1 MSKRTYSKPPLTF
14 REQVDL
20 WISRGL
26 KVPDENRAISYLSHI
41 SYYRLSA
48 YAIPFQNHKDN
59 FDSDTTF
66 EDILQLYLFDR
77 ELRLL
82 IFDGIERIE
91 IGIRAQLI
99 YQLAHNYGSHWHE
112 DKNLYIPPY
121 YDDKGNEINTYKSIQ
136 SFLKRQYTSD
146 KPEVFI
152 KHYFDIY
159 DTPPTPPSWMALE
172 LLTLGQLSRLYIDLN
187 ENKDKAGIANYFGIH
202 YTVFESWMHAL
213 TYCRNLC
220 AHHSRFWNREFH
232 IQPKIPKKI
241 KYNWIDLDFQ
251 INNRSFY
258 YINIIKYLLN
268 VINPNNSFKI
278 KLEALLEKYPNVD
291 IRFMGIPSND
301 EGEQMEWNNEPLWKH

>member
-1 MSKRTYSKPPLTF
+1 MKKRTYNKPPLSF
-14 REQVDL
+14 EDQVNL

-26 KVPDENRAISYLSHI
+26 KVPDVNRAISYLSHI

-48 YAIPFQNHKDN
+48 YAIPFQTDKDK
-59 FDSDTTF
+59 FDKDITF
-66 EDILQLYLFDR
+66 DDVLQLYLFDR

-91 IGIRAQLI
+91 IGIRTQLI
-99 YQLAHNYGSHWHE
+99 YQLAHKYGSHWHE
-112 DKNLYIPPY
+112 DKNLYVKPY
-121 YDDKGNEINTYKSIQ
+121 KDNGRTIDTYNSIRT
-136 SFLKRQYTSD
+136 FLRRQYDSD

-152 KHYFDIY
+152 KHYFAEY
-159 DTPPTPPSWMALE
+159 DNPSTPPSWMAME
-172 LLTLGQLSRLYIDLN
+172 LLTLGQLSRLYIDLK
-187 ENKDKAGIANYFGIH
+187 ENQDKAGIANYFGVH

-220 AHHSRFWNREFH
+220 AHHSRFWNKELH

-258 YINIIKYLLN
+258 YISIIKYLLN
-268 VINPNNSFKI
+268 VINPHNSFKR
-278 KLEALLEKYPNVD
+278 KLESLIEKYPTVD
-291 IRFMGIPSND
+291 IRFMGIPTNE
-301 EGEQMEWNNEPLWKH
+301 EGELMKWYNEPLWKR